1 LRRVVIVGCG
11 FLGEAAADLFS
22 KGDWKVLGI
31 CATRASAA
39 RFAAKPYDVRAVDV
53 TGSFSVDPVWRRV
66 EALVYCAGPDQ
77 AVPEAYRRIYVD
89 GLRNAV
95 AGFEPQRVLMTAS
108 TSVYAQTDGSWVDE
122 ASETR
127 PSRET
132 GRILL
137 EAEAV
142 ALNSGGFAAR
152 LSGLYGPGRSVLMRK
167 FLSGEAV
174 IEGDGLRWI
183 NQIHRDDAA
192 TAIVH
197 LLTQAVTP
205 GIYNVTDS
213 TPATQRQ
220 VYEWLA
226 DYFHRPLPPPGARDL
241 NRRRGWTS
249 KRLSNAK
256 LCQTGWRPVFPSYR
270 DALHLLHER

>member
-1 LRRVVIVGCG
+1 MILGCG

-22 KGDWKVLGI
+22 ARDWKVFGI
-31 CATRASAA
+31 CATQASAA
-39 RFAAKPYDVRAVDV
+39 RFSSKPYQVRAVDV
-53 TGSFSVDPVWRRV
+53 SGSFSVDLAWRRV
-66 EALVYCAGPDQ
+66 EALVHCAGPDQ
-77 AVPEAYRRIYVD
+77 AVSEAYRRIYVD

-95 AGFEPQRVLMTAS
+95 AGFEPRRVLMTAS
-108 TSVYAQTDGSWVDE
+108 TSVYAQVDGSWVDE
-122 ASETR
+122 SSETR

-142 ALNSGGFAAR
+142 ALKSGGFVAR

-167 FLSGEAV
+167 FLSDEAT

-192 TAIVH
+192 AAVVH
-197 LLTQAVTP
+197 LLAQTATP

-241 NRRRGWTS
+241 NRKRGWTS
-249 KRLSNAK
+249 KRVSNAK
-256 LCQTGWRPVFPSYR
+256 LRQTGWRPAFPSYR